1 MKTLVRISLC
11 TLSLLLLATAGPFTI
26 AQTQNPA
33 PKSDSA
39 NKYARLQYDKTAE
52 VTVTG
57 TVEDIQEFDCP
68 VTKST
73 GSHVVLHTAD
83 SRILVHVA
91 PVKFMK
97 QYGIELKRGSKLTV
111 TGARL
116 KDGEGGDTMLAREIQ
131 SDEIVLD
138 VRTPDGKPL
147 W

>member
-1 MKTLVRISLC
+1 MA
-11 TLSLLLLATAGPFTI
+11 LLLLATVGPFTI

-33 PKSDSA
+33 PKSTSPS
-39 NKYARLQYDKTAE
+39 KYARLKYDKTAE

-57 TVEDIQEFDCP
+57 KVEEIEEFDCP
-68 VTKST
+68 VTNAM
-73 GSHVVLHTAD
+73 GSHVVLQTAD
-83 SRILVHVA
+83 SSILVHVA

-97 QYGIELKRGSKLTV
+97 QYGIELKKGAKLTV

-138 VRTPDGKPL
+138 VRTPDGRPL